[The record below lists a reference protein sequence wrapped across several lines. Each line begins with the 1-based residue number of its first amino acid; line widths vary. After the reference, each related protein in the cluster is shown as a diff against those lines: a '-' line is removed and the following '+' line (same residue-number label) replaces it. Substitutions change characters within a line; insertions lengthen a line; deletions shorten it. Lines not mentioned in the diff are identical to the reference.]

1 MSWWQKLLNPG
12 LKLIEKRHMANAKGP
27 ETLRKAFEFKAKFF
41 FHAPR
46 GTTMDWFDL
55 GGTKALRIDGD
66 ALNPER
72 VILYIHGGGHVF
84 GSPKTHS
91 AMLAQLA
98 KRVGCEAI
106 LPVYPLSPE
115 GVYPKSLNTIRAVYD
130 GLLDQGM
137 SASQIVIGGDS
148 AGGNLALA
156 LLAQLLVDKADM
168 PAGVFAFSPLTDM
181 TYSGAS
187 FQTNA
192 VADVILPA
200 ERAAEMAQMYLDGHD
215 AMDPLASP
223 LFADFAGA
231 PPVWLTV
238 GDTEILLDDTRRL
251 YANMKKQGVDVQMHI
266 EHDLPHVWPIFH
278 HLLPEARATLDGLAG
293 WINRR
298 AGWADES

>member
-1 MSWWQKLLNPG
+1 MSWQKSILNPF
-12 LKLIEKRHMANAKGP
+12 LRAVEKRQMANVKGP
-27 ETLRKAFEFKAKFF
+27 STLRKSFELKSKLF

-46 GTTMDWFDL
+46 GTTMDWIDL
-55 GGTKALRIDGD
+55 GGSQALRIGGD
-66 ALNPER
+66 TLDPER
-72 VILYIHGGGHVF
+72 VILYFHGGGHVF

-115 GVYPKSLNTIRAVYD
+115 NVFPASLDVLRAVYD
-130 GLLDQGM
+130 GLLAQGM
-137 SASQIVIGGDS
+137 RGGQIVVGGDS
-148 AGGNLALA
+148 AGGNLAMS
-156 LLAQLLVDKADM
+156 LLAQLLRDGADL

-187 FQTNA
+187 FQFNA
-192 VADVILPA
+192 DADVILPA
-200 ERAAEMAQMYLDGHD
+200 ERATEMAQMYLDGHV
-215 AMDPLASP
+215 ALDPFVSP
-223 LFADFAGA
+223 IFADFAGA

-251 YANMKKQGVDVQMHI
+251 AANMQKQGVDAQMHI
-266 EHDLPHVWPIFH
+266 ERDLPHVWPIFH
-278 HLLPEARATLDGLAG
+278 NILPEARTTLDGLAR

>member
-1 MSWWQKLLNPG
+1 MSWQQKLLNPA

-27 ETLRKAFEFKAKFF
+27 EILRKAFELKAKMF

-46 GTTMDWFDL
+46 GTEMEWFDV
-55 GGTKALRIDGD
+55 GGTSALRIGGD
-66 ALNPER
+66 ALDPER

-115 GVYPKSLNTIRAVYD
+115 NVYPTSLNTVRAVYD

-137 SASQIVIGGDS
+137 PAAKIVIGGDS

-156 LLAQLLVDKADM
+156 LLAQLLADGADL

-181 TYSGAS
+181 TYCGAS
-187 FQTNA
+187 FQVNA
-192 VADVILPA
+192 KADVILPA

-215 AMDPLASP
+215 AMDPFVSP
-223 LFADFAGA
+223 FVADFAGA
-231 PPVWLTV
+231 PSVWLTV

-251 YANMKKQGVDVQMHI
+251 FAEMKKQCVDVQMHI
-266 EHDLPHVWPIFH
+266 ERNLPYDWPIFH
-278 HLLPEARATLDGLAG
+278 HILPEARATLDGLAG

>member
-1 MSWWQKLLNPG
+1 MSWQQKLLNPT

-27 ETLRKAFEFKAKFF
+27 ESLRKAFELKAKLF

-46 GTTMDWFDL
+46 GTEMEWEAL
-55 GGTKALRIDGD
+55 GDTKALRIGGD
-66 ALNPER
+66 ALDAER

-106 LPVYPLSPE
+106 LPVYPMSPE
-115 GVYPKSLNTIRAVYD
+115 SKFPTSLNTIRAAYD
-130 GLLDQGM
+130 EVLGQGM
-137 SASQIVIGGDS
+137 RPSQIVIGGDS

-156 LLAQLLVDKADM
+156 LLAQLLADGAEL

-181 TYSGAS
+181 TFSGAS

-192 VADVILPA
+192 GADVILPA

-215 AMDPLASP
+215 PLDPLASP

-298 AGWADES
+298 AGWAGES